1 MSLSILVFPFI
12 LVKTSKLIIDK
23 EQGSLKNETSRYQ
36 IPSLRLLDRSDM
48 SFTFILITP
57 TRVYIKVG

>member
-57 TRVYIKVG
+57 TRIYIKVG

>member
-12 LVKTSKLIIDK
+12 LVKTSKLIIDN

-57 TRVYIKVG
+57 TRIYIKVG